1 MDTIQ
6 SHSLSQSAHLPTSP
20 VRKWYTHDVG
30 DNHNDADDEEEGDL
44 YDSSC
49 NVQGVFCDW
58 CPPKKLKYGK
68 TGLGESTLT
77 LT

>member
-20 VRKWYTHDVG
+20 VRKWYTHDVS
-30 DNHNDADDEEEGDL
+30 DNHNDADDDEEGDL

-49 NVQGVFCDW
+49 NVQGVF
-58 CPPKKLKYGK
+58 L
-68 TGLGESTLT
+68 
-77 LT
+77 